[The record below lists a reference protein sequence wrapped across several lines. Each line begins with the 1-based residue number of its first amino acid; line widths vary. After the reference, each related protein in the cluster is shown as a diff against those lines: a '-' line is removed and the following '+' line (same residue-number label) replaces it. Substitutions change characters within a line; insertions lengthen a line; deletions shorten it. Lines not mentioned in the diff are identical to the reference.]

1 MRTIVAGR
9 CGERRI
15 NGFACCFVWAWDR
28 DRACA
33 GDDGVPVVFVS
44 VGRRRPLGYVP
55 FDRPAAR
62 VFALVRFG
70 SFGSRPT
77 LV

>member
-33 GDDGVPVVFVS
+33 GDDGVPVADRWGTSRLTGPPPEFLLWFGL
-44 VGRRRPLGYVP
+44 GRLGRGQP
-55 FDRPAAR
+55 
-62 VFALVRFG
+62 
-70 SFGSRPT
+70 
-77 LV
+77 